1 MTDERDN
8 ALDRMK
14 HLGERLTILG
24 PKPQN
29 LPYEEIVIRV
39 ADFMLSQNKLRI
51 DYAFSNEVGED
62 LEDVD
67 DARFDPIALYDA
79 HPESFD
85 AIAMYVDT
93 EMKDSEHALLERKDT
108 SLFAYN
114 TLVFGAALRLA
125 RSETVSK
132 PLMAFLVDHLIKPS
146 PPHKPKGRGRPKDS
160 NDDLIFKRQAI
171 EFAVAHGLTP
181 TRNDASTD
189 QTSACDAVA
198 DAGRKLYQE
207 HGNPKFVS
215 GYTFDALKKV
225 WQKAV

>member
-1 MTDERDN
+1 MTDERGN
-8 ALDRMK
+8 VLDRMK

-29 LPYEEIVIRV
+29 LPYEDIVIRV
-39 ADFMLSQNKLRI
+39 ADFILSQDRLRI
-51 DYAFSNEVGED
+51 DYAFSNEIGED
-62 LEDVD
+62 LEYDD

-125 RSETVSK
+125 RSETVS
-132 PLMAFLVDHLIKPS
+132 PALMGFLVEHLVKPN
-146 PPHKPKGRGRPKDS
+146 PPHKFQGRGRLSCSPK
-160 NDDLIFKRQAI
+160 IGQ
-171 EFAVAHGLTP
+171 
-181 TRNDASTD
+181 
-189 QTSACDAVA
+189 
-198 DAGRKLYQE
+198 
-207 HGNPKFVS
+207 
-215 GYTFDALKKV
+215 
-225 WQKAV
+225 